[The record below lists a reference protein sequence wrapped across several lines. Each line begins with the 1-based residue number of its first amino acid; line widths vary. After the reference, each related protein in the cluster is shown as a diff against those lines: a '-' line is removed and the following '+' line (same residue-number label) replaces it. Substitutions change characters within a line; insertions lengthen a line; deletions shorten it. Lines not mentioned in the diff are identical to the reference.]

1 MKKVLSLVVVFAT
14 LVAFTSCKKAN
25 GPEVVAENYL
35 KAIASMD
42 YTKAKTMV
50 TEESVATIEMMES
63 LAGMS
68 GEAAGVDITVKD
80 MKCDV
85 KENDAVCTCTVVK
98 GEEEESETINLKNV
112 DGKWLVHQPKE
123 APDDDLFDFDEEE
136 EEIVEAEIEEVVE
149 DVIE

>member
-25 GPEVVAENYL
+25 GPEAVAESYL
-35 KAIASMD
+35 KAIAKMD
-42 YTKAKTMV
+42 YTAAKKMV
-50 TEESVATIEMMES
+50 TEESVATIEMLES

-68 GEAAGVDITVKD
+68 GEAGVDVTVKD
-80 MKCDV
+80 MKCEV
-85 KENDAVCTCTVVK
+85 KENDAVCTCVVVK
-98 GEEEESETINLKNV
+98 GDEEESETVELKNI
-112 DGKWLVHQPKE
+112 DGNWLVHQPKE
-123 APDDDLFDFDEEE
+123 TPDDDLFDFDEEE